1 MALSATR
8 LVLATMLLGSSA
20 IGAHA
25 GWFDFSSSKATAK
38 EEKKAAAAATSAGPS
53 TNLED
58 SIRQAQML
66 RLAGN
71 YTDAVKHLSQLMMVA
86 SDDPRV
92 VSEYGKSLA
101 AMGRAQDAVNFL
113 TRAEQLQPSDWT
125 NYSALGV
132 AYDQLGNQKDA
143 QAAYEHALALKPGE
157 PSVLN
162 NYALSRMLANDP
174 AMARNLVA
182 RAEIANAS
190 ANDPKIAANIAMI
203 RSMAPD
209 APGATYAV
217 NTPAPSAMPHMASPQ
232 AAPRVPVASSRMAPA
247 QSAPFVQLPSPPVA
261 SINAPRQLM
270 APADNNMIDAAPR
283 MAQMTPDPS
292 RVVMQRVPMDPLA
305 GPVMGPAITAAKAP
319 RSLPSKKV
327 AAKNTNEKTGPNEKS
342 ASNDKGEAL
351 DMSTVRSVSP
361 APAPVPANVTAPGV
375 NTAASQAQ
383 DLQARAEAMAKQL
396 TNKPA
401 AIAAA
406 KVEANKP
413 SAPHVLPPASVKAA
427 EAKPAPAPK
436 ALPSAPVKAVA
447 APAPAATKTAAAPA
461 PKVLPPAP
469 AKTAAKPKDTIPG
482 LRMSANAY

>member
-8 LVLATMLLGSSA
+8 LVLATLLLGSSA
-20 IGAHA
+20 ISAHA
-25 GWFDFSSSKATAK
+25 GWFDFTSSNVTAK
-38 EEKKAAAAATSAGPS
+38 EEKKPATSAGPS

-101 AMGRAQDAVNFL
+101 AMGRAQDAVSFL

-157 PSVLN
+157 PIVLN

-174 AMARNLVA
+174 AMARNLAA

-209 APGATYAV
+209 ATYAV

-232 AAPRVPVASSRMAPA
+232 AAPRVPVASSRMA
-247 QSAPFVQLPSPPVA
+247 QSPPFVQLPSPPIA
-261 SINAPRQLM
+261 SNGAPRPLM
-270 APADNNMIDAAPR
+270 APADNSMIDAAPP
-283 MAQMTPDPS
+283 MAQMTPDPN
-292 RVVMQRVPMDPLA
+292 RVVMQRVPVDPLA
-305 GPVMGPAITAAKAP
+305 GPVMGPATTAAK
-319 RSLPSKKV
+319 V
-327 AAKNTNEKTGPNEKS
+327 
-342 ASNDKGEAL
+342 
-351 DMSTVRSVSP
+351 
-361 APAPVPANVTAPGV
+361 
-375 NTAASQAQ
+375 
-383 DLQARAEAMAKQL
+383 
-396 TNKPA
+396 
-401 AIAAA
+401 
-406 KVEANKP
+406 
-413 SAPHVLPPASVKAA
+413 
-427 EAKPAPAPK
+427 
-436 ALPSAPVKAVA
+436 LPSAPVKAAA
-447 APAPAATKTAAAPA
+447 APAPAATKTATAPA